1 MDSKIPTSFIPKDTI
16 RTDLRARR
24 EPVGILSILALII
37 LAGSLVYLAGV
48 YVYRLTVNNEINSP
62 CTSTGDGSGSC
73 GLRASLDI
81 QTRDFER
88 AKLENLKRLDTKL
101 KNGASVLNNHIAM
114 RPLFNLLGTITGQNI
129 QYKKF
134 EFNDK
139 GLKIGGIAKSYEDI
153 AFQQK
158 VFTTDPSAIK
168 LIRNFS
174 FSDFSLDQKDQVS
187 FNLTLVVDPSLLS
200 YSQNSQ
206 SQ

>member
-16 RTDLRARR
+16 RADLSPRR
-24 EPVGILSILALII
+24 EPVGILSIIALLI
-37 LAGSLVYLAGV
+37 LAGSLVYLAGS
-48 YVYRLTVNNEINSP
+48 YVYRSMVYNEINSP
-62 CTSTGDGSGSC
+62 CTEVSGGGSC

-81 QTRDFER
+81 ETRDFQR
-88 AKLENLKRLDTKL
+88 NKLETLKRLDTKL
-101 KNGASVLNNHIAM
+101 KNGSRVLNNHIAM
-114 RPLFNLLGTITGQNI
+114 RPLFDLLGTVTGQGI

-134 EFNDK
+134 DFGET
-139 GLKIGGIAKSYEDI
+139 GITIGGVAKSYEDI

-158 VFTTDPSAIK
+158 VFTTDPTAMK

-174 FSDFSLDQKDQVS
+174 FSDFNINEKGQVS